1 MNMNTSSSQRNKLRP
16 APADALVVLF
26 LLICAAL
33 IFRAYLPPSD
43 TGDLICVITQSGEE
57 LDRAEVRGTAW
68 ERVYGDYTVS
78 CDGRSVAV
86 THAPCS
92 TQDCVRTGRV
102 SRAGQS
108 IVCLP
113 GRLTVQLTTADGS
126 MENDDFDLVLH

>member
-16 APADALVVLF
+16 APADALVVIF

-33 IFRAYLPPSD
+33 IFRAYLPSSD
-43 TGDLICVITQSGEE
+43 VENMVCVISQSGEE
-57 LDRAEVRGTAW
+57 LDRVELRGTGW

-92 TQDCVRTGRV
+92 NQDCVRTGHV

-113 GRLTVQLTTADGS
+113 GRFTVQLTAADGS
-126 MENDDFDLVLH
+126 TENSDFDLVLR